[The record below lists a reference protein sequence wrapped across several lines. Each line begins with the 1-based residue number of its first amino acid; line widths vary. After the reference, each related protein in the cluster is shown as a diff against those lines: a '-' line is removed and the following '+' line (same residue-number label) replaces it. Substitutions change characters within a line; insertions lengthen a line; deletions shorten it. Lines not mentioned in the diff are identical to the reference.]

1 MLLLAS
7 CAPFLAT
14 PSPVVTPAIPVTGS
28 AAVVQGVEVQ
38 VLSSQPYQ
46 VNAIVRGQL
55 PDAGCTTISSVDQ
68 ALNGSVL
75 NVTLTTTTDP
85 VAFCTQVLT
94 PFEQVIPLEVNNLPP
109 GSYTVNVHGIVKSFE
124 LPARDVSEF
133 KQMLI
138 DHLNARNYDSLK
150 SLMHESF
157 MIGYWQSEGT
167 NNSPE
172 GAVEQLQR
180 SLLNASSPIT
190 ADPNKDLAAL
200 LGTDP
205 ATIVGA
211 DVMQVSPLFTLGWG
225 PEGKDEA
232 ILFAAKL
239 PSGEFY
245 WHGLLFAKDGFQK
258 FVPSPIPNEPIDT
271 NVYPT
276 NVQYVMAQQN
286 VAIYHGPNISFAVI
300 GQLFNGRIAQVIGV
314 IADGGWWRIMDP
326 DNRIGNGWVSA
337 HPTFT
342 LPTTMPHVDP
352 LPPAEAEPTDVKYI
366 VALKD
371 VFIRSGPSKGYSIL
385 GSLEE
390 GQIVKVKGIS
400 ANGNWWQIKCGNNT
414 RGGCWVS
421 ASPNLTQ
428 PTTAPH
434 DNQPLPPGDARP
446 TDVKNVIAKQDVPV
460 YGGSEVQYSI
470 IGTLTAGQIAN
481 VTGISADGKWWRI
494 LCTDG
499 RVGDCWISTNPN
511 LTAPTELSGTAD
523 VQTVEIQILESYPL
537 QVNAIARGFLPDAGC
552 TTISNVN
559 QTRSGNTFIVTI
571 TTQNNPQAMCAFT
584 LTPFEQV
591 IPLEVGSLLPG
602 TYIVRVNSVEV
613 SFQQPEASSPTDS
626 K

>member
-190 ADPNKDLAAL
+190 ADPNVHLG
-200 LGTDP
+200 LGTRRQ
-205 ATIVGA
+205 GR
-211 DVMQVSPLFTLGWG
+211 G
-225 PEGKDEA
+225 
-232 ILFAAKL
+232 
-239 PSGEFY
+239 
-245 WHGLLFAKDGFQK
+245 H
-258 FVPSPIPNEPIDT
+258 
-271 NVYPT
+271 
-276 NVQYVMAQQN
+276 
-286 VAIYHGPNISFAVI
+286 SF
-300 GQLFNGRIAQVIGV
+300 R
-314 IADGGWWRIMDP
+314 
-326 DNRIGNGWVSA
+326 SK
-337 HPTFT
+337 T
-342 LPTTMPHVDP
+342 
-352 LPPAEAEPTDVKYI
+352 AE
-366 VALKD
+366 
-371 VFIRSGPSKGYSIL
+371 R
-385 GSLEE
+385 
-390 GQIVKVKGIS
+390 
-400 ANGNWWQIKCGNNT
+400 
-414 RGGCWVS
+414 
-421 ASPNLTQ
+421 
-428 PTTAPH
+428 
-434 DNQPLPPGDARP
+434 
-446 TDVKNVIAKQDVPV
+446 
-460 YGGSEVQYSI
+460 
-470 IGTLTAGQIAN
+470 
-481 VTGISADGKWWRI
+481 
-494 LCTDG
+494 
-499 RVGDCWISTNPN
+499 
-511 LTAPTELSGTAD
+511 
-523 VQTVEIQILESYPL
+523 
-537 QVNAIARGFLPDAGC
+537 
-552 TTISNVN
+552 
-559 QTRSGNTFIVTI
+559 
-571 TTQNNPQAMCAFT
+571 
-584 LTPFEQV
+584 
-591 IPLEVGSLLPG
+591 
-602 TYIVRVNSVEV
+602 
-613 SFQQPEASSPTDS
+613 
-626 K
+626 